1 MSTIPERIR
10 ALREQL
16 AAHGLTHYVVPSA
29 DEHINEYLPAWR
41 RRREWASG
49 FTGSAGDLVV
59 GTTDDETRL
68 FTDGRYHLQ
77 AERELEGTGVGLEKV
92 GAKDATTMTR
102 WLEARA
108 KDRGEAVV
116 VGVDPAV
123 FPIGA
128 AEALEKAVSAR
139 GGAWKPVAPNL
150 VDAVWTDRP
159 TPPTSPLIEC
169 PIEWTGATVD
179 EKVAKLR
186 AALAAADADA
196 IAVVRLDQIAWL
208 LNLRSTDDIP
218 FNPVFES
225 YLFVDGGAVRLFAHD
240 PAARLPASFAD
251 RVAGFSAHPYEEF
264 SSYLADRAEGRV
276 LVDPALTT
284 AGVLATLDA
293 NERVTVVRADS
304 PIEAAKAEK
313 NDVELACMRRAN
325 LAASV
330 AKTKALAW
338 LDHQL
343 EEGEVVTEASF
354 RDAIERRYADIDG
367 FRGLSFQTI
376 SSTGAHG
383 AIIHYSDADET
394 PLCDGDLFL
403 IDSGIQV
410 DGGTTDDTRTVIVG
424 APTEEQRRRYTLV
437 LKAHVRA
444 ANQSFPTGTTGVAL
458 DAITRSALW
467 ADRLDYGHGT
477 GHGVG
482 AFLNVHE
489 GPVSIGSRAGAPAA
503 ALPLKPGMIT
513 SIEPGYYEA
522 AFGGIRI
529 ENLYVV
535 EEAGE
540 HDGRSWLRFV
550 PLTYV
555 PMDSRL
561 IDESLL
567 DAAELAW
574 LACYHSE
581 CRDALAP
588 FLTDKELATVD
599 GWLT

>member
-1 MSTIPERIR
+1 MKTIPERLS
-10 ALREQL
+10 ALRGQL
-16 AAHGLTHYVVPSA
+16 AAHELTHYVVPSA

-41 RRREWASG
+41 QRREWASG
-49 FTGSAGDLVV
+49 FTGSAGELIV
-59 GTTDDETRL
+59 GATDAETRL

-77 AERELEGTGVGLEKV
+77 AERQLAGSGVGLERV
-92 GAKDATTMTR
+92 GAKDAKTLSK
-102 WLEARA
+102 WLE
-108 KDRGEAVV
+108 DRGRELGKDFV
-116 VGVDPAV
+116 VGHDPAV
-123 FPIGA
+123 LPIGM
-128 AEALEKAVSAR
+128 AEALEKSVTAR
-139 GGAWKPVAPNL
+139 GGTWKAVEGNL
-150 VDAVWTDRP
+150 VDRVRTDAP
-159 TPPTSPLIEC
+159 APPTTALIEC
-169 PIEWTGATVD
+169 PVEWTGATVD
-179 EKVAKLR
+179 DKVKALR
-186 AALAAADADA
+186 AALGEAEADA

-218 FNPVFES
+218 YNPVFES
-225 YLFVDGGAVRLFAHD
+225 YLYVDSDGVHLFLHRPD
-240 PAARLPASFAD
+240 ARLPAGYAD
-251 RVAGFSAHPYEEF
+251 RVSGLRVHEYDRFVPF
-264 SSYLADRAEGRV
+264 LAALSGAKV

-284 AGVLATLDA
+284 AGVLASLESNGA
-293 NERVTVVRADS
+293 VAVVRADS
-304 PIEAAKAEK
+304 PIETAKAVK
-313 NDVELACMRRAN
+313 NDTELACMRRAN

-338 LDHQL
+338 LDRKIGD
-343 EEGEVVTEASF
+343 GEVVTEASF
-354 RDAIERRYADIDG
+354 RDKIEEFYAEIDG
-367 FRGLSFQTI
+367 FRGLSFNTI
-376 SSTGAHG
+376 SSTGPHG
-383 AIIHYSDADET
+383 AIIHYADADET
-394 PLCDGDLFL
+394 PLSDGDLFL

-424 APTEEQRRRYTLV
+424 SSPTEQQRQRYTLV

-444 ANQSFPTGTTGVAL
+444 ANQTFPTGTTGGAL

-522 AFGGIRI
+522 SFGGIRI

-540 HDGRSWLRFV
+540 HEGRAWLRFA

-555 PMDSRL
+555 PMDRRL

-567 DAAELAW
+567 DASDLAW
-574 LACYHSE
+574 LLCYHAE
-581 CRDALAP
+581 CRDSLAP
-588 FLTDKELATVD
+588 FLTDKELATID
-599 GWLT
+599 